1 MTRRPLAYGVDFG
14 TTNSLI
20 AIAYDDGVEVIQ
32 PERNRLT
39 ANLRSVVYLHRNG
52 QTAAGEAAVQQY
64 LLTGSQQ
71 TTCQNC
77 DLVNWV
83 KGRGI
88 TACRDFESRVRACYD
103 SRLLS
108 GIKNYLSDTR
118 FETTHSWAR
127 DFSLP
132 DLVQVVLGRLR
143 RVADEASGEQVTRLV
158 LGHPVAFVGT
168 EGRQFQRLQE
178 TALDRLVAG
187 ARQAGF
193 TEIELLEEPAA
204 AVQDEALAQGLLV
217 SVDFG
222 GGTFDTAVVDFS
234 PEAGEVLALEG
245 AAIGGERF
253 DALLFE
259 RFVAPHLKLD
269 QAGLPAGFRQDM
281 QTLDSAMR
289 LLRQPGTSTLIR
301 QYRLDLLEK
310 ILYGG
315 HAYAF
320 YRSIEDAKME
330 LSTATEATVELHRPG
345 GVDLSIPMQR
355 SEFEALIAPDLGV
368 IADTIRTALG
378 RADVKPGDVNLVVR
392 TGGSSSIPAFVRM
405 LEGIF
410 HADRVQAR
418 DPFTTV
424 VHGLGTYAQQRWA
437 A

>member
-1 MTRRPLAYGVDFG
+1 MTRRPLAYGIDFG
-14 TTNSLI
+14 TTNSLV
-20 AIAYDDGVEVIQ
+20 AIAYDDGVEVVQ
-32 PERNRLT
+32 AERDRSS

-52 QTAAGEAAVQQY
+52 QTAAGDVAVQQY

-71 TTCQNC
+71 TACQSC
-77 DLVNWV
+77 DLVHWV
-83 KGRGI
+83 RGQGI
-88 TACRDFESRVRACYD
+88 TDCQDFRARVRACFD

-108 GIKNYLSDTR
+108 GVKNYLSDTR

-132 DLVQVVLGRLR
+132 DLVQVVLARLR
-143 RVADEASGEQVTRLV
+143 RAADEVSGERVTRLV

-168 EGRQFQRLQE
+168 EGPQFQRLQE
-178 TALDRLVAG
+178 AALERLVTG
-187 ARQAGF
+187 AQQAGF

-234 PEAGEVLALEG
+234 PDAGEVLALEG

-259 RFVAPHLKLD
+259 RFVAPHLNLIES
-269 QAGLPAGFRQDM
+269 GLPAGFRQDLR
-281 QTLDSAMR
+281 TLDSAMR
-289 LLRQPGTSTLIR
+289 LLRQPGTSTLIT
-301 QYRLDLLEK
+301 QHRLDLLGK

-320 YRSIEDAKME
+320 YRSIEEAKMA
-330 LSTATEATVELHRPG
+330 LSTATESTIELHRPG
-345 GVDLSIPMQR
+345 GVDVSIPLRR
-355 SEFEALIAPDLGV
+355 SEFEPLIAPDIAV
-368 IADTIRTALG
+368 IADTIRTALE

-410 HADRVQAR
+410 PVDRLQAR

-424 VHGLGTYAQQRWA
+424 VHGLGVYAQQRWA

>member
-1 MTRRPLAYGVDFG
+1 MTRRPLAYGIDFG

-20 AIAYDDGVEVIQ
+20 AIAYDDRVEVVN
-32 PERNRLT
+32 PERDRDS

-71 TTCQNC
+71 TACQNC
-77 DLVNWV
+77 DLVDWV
-83 KGRGI
+83 RGQGI
-88 TACRDFESRVRACYD
+88 TDCRDFRARMRACYD

-108 GIKNYLSDTR
+108 GVKNYLSDTR

-132 DLVQVVLGRLR
+132 DLVQVVLARLR
-143 RVADEASGEQVTRLV
+143 RVADEAGGERVTRLV

-168 EGRQFQRLQE
+168 EGSDFKRLQE
-178 TALDRLVAG
+178 TALERLVAG

-204 AVQDEALAQGLLV
+204 AVQDEAMARGLLV

-234 PEAGEVLALEG
+234 PDAGEVLALEG

-259 RFVAPHLKLD
+259 HFVARHLNLN
-269 QAGLPAGFRQDM
+269 QRELPAGFRKDM

-289 LLRQPGTSTLIR
+289 LLRQPGTSAIIK
-301 QYRLDLLEK
+301 QHHLDLLEK

-320 YRSIEDAKME
+320 YRSIEEAKVA
-330 LSTATEATVELHRPG
+330 LSKATEATIELHRPG
-345 GVDLSIPMQR
+345 GVDVSIPLQR
-355 SEFEALIAPDLGV
+355 SDFEALIAPDLAV
-368 IADTIRTALG
+368 IGETIETALD
-378 RADVKPGDVNLVVR
+378 RADVKAGDVNLVVR
-392 TGGSSSIPAFVRM
+392 TGGSSSIPAFVKM

-410 HADRVQAR
+410 PADRIQAR

-424 VHGLGTYAQQRWA
+424 VQGLGTYAQQRWA